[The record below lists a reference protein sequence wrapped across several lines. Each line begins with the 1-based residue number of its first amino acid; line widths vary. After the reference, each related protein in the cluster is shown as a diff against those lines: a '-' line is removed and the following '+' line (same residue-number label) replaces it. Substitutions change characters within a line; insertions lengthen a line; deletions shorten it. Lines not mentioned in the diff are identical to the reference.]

1 MMAILILEN
10 RWYKPF
16 SVYDISV
23 YDTVMDK
30 GPMLK

>member
-16 SVYDISV
+16 SVYDA
-23 YDTVMDK
+23 VMDK